1 MNKRLVLNAPRK
13 LEWISEEDSGLSEDE
28 IRVETHACGI
38 SIGAEM
44 PQYLG
49 VDPTDVEPVY
59 PRKVGYESAG
69 RVIEI
74 GRSVTDFKV
83 GNRVISFYGQ
93 QTFGV
98 TPSKK
103 AVRIP
108 ADVEWKYALLNT
120 LSCDAAKGVQKLNLS
135 KEDRVLVTGAGTMG
149 VLAVHFLKHHLGVRY
164 VDVVEPDEAR
174 HSLPLRLGA
183 DRIYRSEAEIEDPY
197 DAGLEC
203 SAHSAAFLTL
213 MNAMKPDGTICVLSD
228 GNRDEFTLPSSFFE
242 KELKIVASSDG
253 YDYRKH
259 GEWFFSTFEETPYLT
274 DLFEREIIRDQAIA
288 CFEEMESVRP
298 LKVFV
303 DYKKDRGVN
312 DERSD

>member
-1 MNKRLVLNAPRK
+1 MMNRRLVLKGSRN
-13 LEWISEEDSGLSEDE
+13 LEWISEEDSVLSEDE
-28 IRVETHACGI
+28 IRKETHACGI

-49 VDPTDVEPVY
+49 TDPTDLEPVY

-83 GNRVISFYGQ
+83 GDRVIAFYGQ

-120 LSCDAAKGVQKLNLS
+120 LSCDAAKGVLKLNLS

-149 VLAVHFLKHHLGVRY
+149 VLAVHFLKHHLGMRY

-197 DAGLEC
+197 DAGFEC

-213 MNAMKPDGTICVLSD
+213 MNAMKPEGTICVLSD

-259 GEWFFSTFEETPYLT
+259 GEWFFSTFGETPYLK
-274 DLFEREIIRDQAIA
+274 DLFEREIIRDQVIA

-303 DYKKDRGVN
+303 DYQ
-312 DERSD
+312 

>member
-1 MNKRLVLNAPRK
+1 MNTRLVLNAPRK

-49 VDPTDVEPVY
+49 IDPTDVEPVY

-259 GEWFFSTFEETPYLT
+259 GEWFFSTYEETPYLT
-274 DLFEREIIRDQAIA
+274 DLFEREIIRHQVIA
-288 CFEEMESVRP
+288 CFEEMESIRP

-303 DYKKDRGVN
+303 DYKKERGVN

>member
-1 MNKRLVLNAPRK
+1 MMNRRLVLNGPRK
-13 LEWISEEDSGLSEDE
+13 LEWINGDDSVLSEGE

-44 PQYLG
+44 SQYLG
-49 VDPTDVEPVY
+49 IDPTDVEPVY

-83 GNRVISFYGQ
+83 GDRVIAFYGQ

-120 LSCDAAKGVQKLNLS
+120 LSCDAAKGVLKLNLS

-183 DRIYRSEAEIEDPY
+183 DRIYRSEAEIKDFY

-203 SAHSAAFLTL
+203 SAHSDAFLTL
-213 MNAMKPDGTICVLSD
+213 MNTMKGEGTICVLSD
-228 GNRDEFTLPSSFFE
+228 GNRDEFTLPSAFFE
-242 KELKIVASSDG
+242 KELRMVASSDG

-259 GEWFFSTFEETPYLT
+259 SEWFFSTYEKTPYLM
-274 DLFEREIIRDQAIA
+274 DLFEKEIAPDQVMS
-288 CFEEMESVRP
+288 CFEEMASIRP

-303 DYKKDRGVN
+303 DYQ
-312 DERSD
+312 